1 MEDSKVK
8 LSLEDFKELI
18 KSSVDQKEESD
29 ELNADQIFKDDKIV
43 DEDTIDWSPWFKSIY
58 GR

>member
-1 MEDSKVK
+1 MEDLKIK

-18 KSSVDQKEESD
+18 QNTEDMKED
-29 ELNADQIFKDDKIV
+29 KKLLNINEIVLQNRIV
-43 DEDTIDWSPWFKSIY
+43 DEDTIDWSPWFKAIY